1 MKKIFFITL
10 VVLAAL
16 PAFSQPCYWV
26 FLKDKQGTTFDPY
39 AYFDAKAIA
48 RYQQCGADLYDI
60 SNYPLNEQYVSQV
73 RAIATEEV
81 GSSRWLNAIG
91 VTATP
96 DQIVRIEA
104 LPFVLR
110 VQQID
115 AEGTLASHSEVMA
128 EPSIPGGGLSDEF
141 EGANPYMADQLVRQ
155 GGLLFREKG
164 INGKGIR
171 IAVFDGGF
179 PHVNTHAAFKHLRD
193 NGRIIKTWNFP
204 NKKED
209 VYGYGGHGTMT
220 LSCITGIMNDTV
232 QIGLATGSEFLLA
245 RTEVETEPKREEIWW
260 AQAAE
265 WADKNG
271 AQIISSSLGYGDARY
286 YTKDMDGTSYVAKA
300 ANMAVQ
306 KGIVVCNSAGNEGN
320 DYNWRRIVTP
330 ADAENV
336 LCVGGI
342 CSSLTRYNHISF
354 SSYGPTADGRQKPD
368 VVNYGYA
375 LVADPKHD
383 TGYELER
390 GTSFSCPLT
399 AGFVA
404 CAMQARPNRTALQ
417 MKQDVIES
425 ADLYPYHDY
434 SVGYGVPQASY
445 FLDGKATVPKCV
457 TIAEESDYVF
467 FNFDSTAIYNY
478 NEDRYQAYYND
489 TCDSYEKRKINI
501 FINVT
506 GLDGMIES
514 WTDECVRVYS
524 GIYGY
529 NGIKVPKK
537 GLVDRTLNVSCNG
550 YLLIYK
556 LSAEDN
562 MRFKTGAE
570 PNEFRWRFC
579 REDSSDVEGVIVVDD
594 EDLEVLE
601 EVVEIDDDYSYDH
614 YRGDRAN
621 HTLKD
626 LEVKEHGTEWEGLY
640 FSLGN
645 LFATR
650 TSGSEWEY
658 QTKGW
663 SPVWTLG
670 GRAIWNVGKRY
681 KLGMG
686 IEWRNAHFRMA
697 TNEPLFNSY
706 SNCEMPLD
714 RSNITLKDSSV
725 IDNAFNVELFQ
736 RVRLMTTGV
745 GEFNWDLGAYF
756 GYNRYREDILFHQD
770 DNKGILK
777 QRLPL
782 RPYDWGLTTRFSGC
796 GFSLYAR
803 YRMTG
808 LLNHNMYVPHLPRLE
823 VGVAINL
830 AWFTMGIH

>member
-1 MKKIFFITL
+1 MKHIIYILSFL
-10 VVLAAL
+10 VVAL
-16 PAFSQPCYWV
+16 TTLPVAGQPCYWV

-39 AYFDAKAIA
+39 AYFDARAIA

-73 RAIATEEV
+73 CRLATEEV

-96 DQIVRIEA
+96 DQIARIEA
-104 LPFVLR
+104 LPFVLG

-193 NGRIIKTWNFP
+193 NNRIIKTWNFP

-209 VYGYGGHGTMT
+209 VYGWNDHGTMT

-245 RTEVETEPKREEIWW
+245 RTEVAAESRREEIWW

-271 AQIISSSLGYGDARY
+271 AQIISSSLGYGDVRY

-306 KGIVVCNSAGNEGN
+306 KGIVVCNAAGNSG
-320 DYNWRRIVTP
+320 DDFNWRRIVTP

-342 CSSLTRYNHISF
+342 FNSLERYNRCFF
-354 SSYGPTADGRQKPD
+354 SSIGPTADGRQKPD
-368 VVNYGYA
+368 VMNYGRA
-375 LVADPKHD
+375 IVANPEND
-383 TGYELER
+383 TNYDWEY

-404 CAMQARPNRTALQ
+404 CAMQLRPDRTALQ
-417 MKQDVIES
+417 MKQEVIES

-434 SVGYGVPQASY
+434 SIGYGVPQASY
-445 FLDGKATVPKCV
+445 FLDGKVAVPECMS
-457 TIAEESDYVF
+457 IAEDSDYVF
-467 FNFDSTAIYNY
+467 FNFDTTAINKY
-478 NEDRYQAYYND
+478 NEDRHLAYHSD
-489 TCDSYEKRKINI
+489 TCGTYDKSRIRL

-506 GLDGMIES
+506 NSDGIIES
-514 WTDECVRVYS
+514 WNNENRCIGSSRQSSQVLGVQVLKS
-524 GIYGY
+524 
-529 NGIKVPKK
+529 

-550 YLLIYK
+550 YLLTYR
-556 LSAEDN
+556 LSAEDKA
-562 MRFKTGAE
+562 RFSTGQDS
-570 PNEFRWRFC
+570 NEFSWRC
-579 REDSSDVEGVIVVDD
+579 
-594 EDLEVLE
+594 
-601 EVVEIDDDYSYDH
+601 Y
-614 YRGDRAN
+614 RAN
-621 HTLKD
+621 DSTQLTGDYNGFNQNSNLKNL
-626 LEVKEHGTEWEGLY
+626 LEVKEHGIEWEGLY
-640 FSLGN
+640 FSVGDL
-645 LFATR
+645 LTTR
-650 TSGSEWEY
+650 PSGSEWEY

-686 IEWRNAHFRMA
+686 IEWRNAHFRMD
-697 TNEPLFNSY
+697 TNESLFNGY
-706 SNCEMPLD
+706 DNCEMPLD

-745 GEFNWDLGAYF
+745 GDFNWDLGAYF

-782 RPYDWGLTTRFSGC
+782 HPYDWGLTTRFSYC

-803 YRMTG
+803 YRMLG

-823 VGVAINL
+823 VGVSINSDWVVVL
-830 AWFTMGIH
+830 MGIH

>member
-1 MKKIFFITL
+1 MKKIFILML
-10 VVLAAL
+10 VVVAVL
-16 PAFSQPCYWV
+16 PAFGQSCYWV
-26 FLKDKQGTTFDPY
+26 FLKDKHGTTFDPY
-39 AYFDAKAIA
+39 TYFDAKAIA
-48 RYQQCGADLYDI
+48 RYQQNGADLYDI

-73 RAIATEEV
+73 CRLATEEV

-96 DQIVRIEA
+96 DQIARIEA

-115 AEGTLASHSEVMA
+115 AEGTLASRSEVMT
-128 EPSIPGGGLSDEF
+128 EPSIPGGGTYDEF
-141 EGANPYMADQLVRQ
+141 SGANPYMADQLLRQ
-155 GGLLFREKG
+155 GGLLFRERG

-209 VYGYGGHGTMT
+209 VYGWNGHGTMT

-245 RTEVETEPKREEIWW
+245 RTEVESEPKREEIWW

-271 AQIISSSLGYGDARY
+271 AQIISSSLGYGSYRY

-342 CSSLTRYNHISF
+342 CSSLTSYNHISF

-445 FLDGKATVPKCV
+445 FLDGKVVAPKCMS
-457 TIAEESDYVF
+457 IAEESDYVF

-478 NEDRYQAYYND
+478 NENQHQAYYND
-489 TCDSYEKRKINI
+489 TCDSYEKRNINI

-506 GLDGMIES
+506 GLDGIIES
-514 WTDECVRVYS
+514 WNDRCVRVYK

-529 NGIKVPKK
+529 SGILVPKK

-550 YLLIYK
+550 YLLTYK

-562 MRFKTGAE
+562 MRFKTGTE
-570 PNEFRWRFC
+570 PNEFRWTLY
-579 REDSSDVEGVIVVDD
+579 REKDSSEVEEVIVVDE
-594 EDLEVLE
+594 EDL
-601 EVVEIDDDYSYDH
+601 EVVEIDDGYPIASYIG
-614 YRGDRAN
+614 YRGDRTN
-621 HTLKD
+621 HILKD
-626 LEVKEHGTEWEGLY
+626 LEVKEHGIEWEGLY

-645 LFATR
+645 LITTR

-658 QTKGW
+658 QLKGW

-697 TNEPLFNSY
+697 TTNPLFDGY
-706 SNCEMPLD
+706 DNCEMALD
-714 RSNITLKDSSV
+714 HRNITVKDSSV

-736 RVRLMTTGV
+736 RVRLMTTGA
-745 GEFNWDLGAYF
+745 GDFNWDLGAYF
-756 GYNRYREDILFHQD
+756 GYNCYREDILFHQD

-782 RPYDWGLTTRFSGC
+782 HPYDWGLTTRFSGC

-803 YRMTG
+803 YRMLG
-808 LLNHNMYVPHLPRLE
+808 LLNHNMTVPPLPRLE
-823 VGVAINL
+823 VGVSIHL
-830 AWFTMGIH
+830 AWLTMGIH